1 MEQQGRF
8 EDETWCFGFELEGWI
23 TDSNYHPAGRILDLM
38 QGVDG
43 DALVPEL
50 AAFNFELNGA
60 PVTLQAGLFAQF
72 ESNLRKSWRLAA
84 GRADQLGLHLL
95 MIGVLPTLR
104 PEDLVVENMSPLQR
118 YRALNRQVFA
128 MRGNRALQLEID
140 GVYRLQMSFQ
150 NVMLESAATSMQLH
164 LQVPYSKLVR
174 AYNLS

>member
-84 GRADQLGLHLL
+84 GGRARRSAGPAFADDRCIAHAEAGRPGGREYVALTTLSR
-95 MIGVLPTLR
+95 IKPAGVCH
-104 PEDLVVENMSPLQR
+104 
-118 YRALNRQVFA
+118 ARQSGIAV
-128 MRGNRALQLEID
+128 GN
-140 GVYRLQMSFQ
+140 
-150 NVMLESAATSMQLH
+150 
-164 LQVPYSKLVR
+164 
-174 AYNLS
+174 